1 MTDEITLSVAAIRT
15 DGGTQPRSTILRD
28 VVEEYAAAMA
38 DGAKFPAITVFYDG
52 AEYWLADGFHR
63 LAATEA
69 AGRTNI
75 ACDIRQG
82 TRRDAVLHSVGAN
95 AAHGMRR
102 TNDDK
107 RRAVRVLLEDAE
119 WSRKPDNEIAK
130 LCGVSQPFVGKMRPP
145 PDPSYNGYKIER
157 TVERNGTIYT
167 QNVSNIGSNPPPR
180 PRPDAPVFDSTPA
193 GAASNWT
200 PADIPAT
207 SSSHSCGD
215 CGETFSVP
223 VWHCPTCDHHWPMD
237 REECWNCHKADRPV
251 PRPTRDA
258 SGDYIHHV
266 LTEIA
271 RQFARLPS
279 ATDAADLYPVD
290 LSHALPVNVVND
302 IADWFSKFAPLW
314 ENGHPDRQEWAR
326 NIIEK
331 VKDTSV
337 VSTQ

>member
-1 MTDEITLSVAAIRT
+1 
-15 DGGTQPRSTILRD
+15 LRD

-63 LAATEA
+63 MAATEA
-69 AGRTNI
+69 AGREKIN
-75 ACDIRQG
+75 CDVRQG

-102 TNDDK
+102 TNEDK

-167 QNVSNIGSNPPPR
+167 QNVSNIGGNPPPR
-180 PRPDAPVFDSTPA
+180 PRPDAPVFDSTLSGVA
-193 GAASNWT
+193 INWT
-200 PADIPAT
+200 PTDIPAT
-207 SSSHSCGD
+207 A
-215 CGETFSVP
+215 P
-223 VWHCPTCDHHWPMD
+223 
-237 REECWNCHKADRPV
+237 A
-251 PRPTRDA
+251 PRPARDS
-258 SGDYIHHV
+258 SGDYIHHI

-302 IADWFSKFAPLW
+302 IADWFSEFAPLW

-326 NIIEK
+326 KIIEK
-331 VKDTSV
+331 VKETSV

>member
-1 MTDEITLSVAAIRT
+1 MMDEITLSVAAIRT

-63 LAATEA
+63 MAATEA
-69 AGRTNI
+69 AGREKIN
-75 ACDIRQG
+75 CDVRQG

-102 TNDDK
+102 TNEDK

-180 PRPDAPVFDSTPA
+180 PRPDAPVFDSTPSGVA
-193 GAASNWT
+193 NNWT
-200 PADIPAT
+200 PTDIPAT
-207 SSSHSCGD
+207 A
-215 CGETFSVP
+215 P
-223 VWHCPTCDHHWPMD
+223 
-237 REECWNCHKADRPV
+237 ALRPA
-251 PRPTRDA
+251 RDS
-258 SGDYIHHV
+258 SGDYIHHI

-302 IADWFSKFAPLW
+302 IADWFSEFAPLW
-314 ENGHPDRQEWAR
+314 ESGHPDRQEWAR
-326 NIIEK
+326 KIIEK
-331 VKDTSV
+331 VKETSV

>member
-1 MTDEITLSVAAIRT
+1 MMDEIILFVAAIRT

-63 LAATEA
+63 MAATEA
-69 AGRTNI
+69 AGREKIN
-75 ACDIRQG
+75 CDVRQG

-102 TNDDK
+102 TNEDK

-167 QNVSNIGSNPPPR
+167 QNVSNIGGNPPPR
-180 PRPDAPVFDSTPA
+180 PRPDAPVFDSTLSGVA
-193 GAASNWT
+193 INWT
-200 PADIPAT
+200 PTDIPAT
-207 SSSHSCGD
+207 A
-215 CGETFSVP
+215 P
-223 VWHCPTCDHHWPMD
+223 
-237 REECWNCHKADRPV
+237 A
-251 PRPTRDA
+251 PRPARDS
-258 SGDYIHHV
+258 SGDYIHHI

-302 IADWFSKFAPLW
+302 IADWFSEFAPLW

-326 NIIEK
+326 KIIEK
-331 VKDTSV
+331 VKETSV

>member
-1 MTDEITLSVAAIRT
+1 MMDEIILFVAAIRT

-63 LAATEA
+63 MAATEA
-69 AGRTNI
+69 AGREKIN
-75 ACDIRQG
+75 CDVRQG

-102 TNDDK
+102 TNEDK

-180 PRPDAPVFDSTPA
+180 PRPDAPVFDSTPSGVA
-193 GAASNWT
+193 INWT
-200 PADIPAT
+200 PTDIPAT
-207 SSSHSCGD
+207 A
-215 CGETFSVP
+215 P
-223 VWHCPTCDHHWPMD
+223 
-237 REECWNCHKADRPV
+237 A
-251 PRPTRDA
+251 PRPARDS
-258 SGDYIHHV
+258 SGDYIHHI

-302 IADWFSKFAPLW
+302 IADWFSEFAPLW

-326 NIIEK
+326 KIIEK
-331 VKDTSV
+331 VKETSV

>member
-1 MTDEITLSVAAIRT
+1 MMDEITLSVAAIRT

-63 LAATEA
+63 MAATEA
-69 AGRTNI
+69 AGREKIN
-75 ACDIRQG
+75 CDVRQG

-102 TNDDK
+102 TNEDK

-180 PRPDAPVFDSTPA
+180 PRPDAPVFDSTPSGVA
-193 GAASNWT
+193 INWT
-200 PADIPAT
+200 PTDIPAT
-207 SSSHSCGD
+207 A
-215 CGETFSVP
+215 P
-223 VWHCPTCDHHWPMD
+223 
-237 REECWNCHKADRPV
+237 A
-251 PRPTRDA
+251 PRPARDS
-258 SGDYIHHV
+258 SGDYIHHI

-279 ATDAADLYPVD
+279 VTDAADLYPVD
-290 LSHALPVNVVND
+290 LSHALPVNAVNS
-302 IADWFSKFAPLW
+302 IADWFSEFAPLW
-314 ENGHPDRQEWAR
+314 ESGHPDRQEWAR
-326 NIIEK
+326 KIIEK
-331 VKDTSV
+331 VKETSV

>member
-1 MTDEITLSVAAIRT
+1 MDEITLSVAAIRT

-52 AEYWLADGFHR
+52 AEHWLADGFHR
-63 LAATEA
+63 LAATET
-69 AGRTNI
+69 AGREKIN
-75 ACDIRQG
+75 CDVRQG

-119 WSRKPDNEIAK
+119 WSQWSDREIARR
-130 LCGVSQPFVGKMRPP
+130 CGVSDFMVRQLRPEDTARISQYEPRTFVHPKTGQPTQMR
-145 PDPSYNGYKIER
+145 
-157 TVERNGTIYT
+157 TA
-167 QNVSNIGSNPPPR
+167 NIGSNPPPR
-180 PRPDAPVFDSTPA
+180 PRPDAPVFDSTPSGVA
-193 GAASNWT
+193 INWT
-200 PADIPAT
+200 PTDIPAT
-207 SSSHSCGD
+207 A
-215 CGETFSVP
+215 P
-223 VWHCPTCDHHWPMD
+223 
-237 REECWNCHKADRPV
+237 ALRPA
-251 PRPTRDA
+251 RDS
-258 SGDYIHHV
+258 SGDYIHHI

-302 IADWFSKFAPLW
+302 IADWFSEFAPLW

-326 NIIEK
+326 KIIEK
-331 VKDTSV
+331 VKETSV

>member
-63 LAATEA
+63 LAATDT
-69 AGRTNI
+69 AGREKIN
-75 ACDIRQG
+75 CDVRQG

-107 RRAVRVLLEDAE
+107 RRAVRVMLEDVAPE
-119 WSRKPDNEIAK
+119 CHGGHVCRDGRHWSQQCWQTWADREIARR
-130 LCGVSQPFVGKMRPP
+130 CGVGADMVGRLRPVDTVANRQYETRTFVHPKTGQPTQMR
-145 PDPSYNGYKIER
+145 
-157 TVERNGTIYT
+157 TA
-167 QNVSNIGSNPPPR
+167 NIGSNPPPR
-180 PRPDAPVFDSTPA
+180 PRPDAPVFDSTPSGTA
-193 GAASNWT
+193 INWT
-200 PADIPAT
+200 PQDIPAA
-207 SSSHSCGD
+207 S
-215 CGETFSVP
+215 P
-223 VWHCPTCDHHWPMD
+223 
-237 REECWNCHKADRPV
+237 A
-251 PRPTRDA
+251 PRPTRDS
-258 SGDYIHHV
+258 SGDYIHHI

-279 ATDAADLYPVD
+279 VTDAADLYPVD
-290 LSHALPVNVVND
+290 LSHALPVSAVNS
-302 IADWFSKFAPLW
+302 IADWFSEFAPLW
-314 ENGHPDRQEWAR
+314 ESGHPDRQEWAR
-326 NIIEK
+326 KIIEK
-331 VKDTSV
+331 VKETSV